1 MSPAFAAIRL
11 AAFFVALAA
20 LALAPAARAEIT
32 SSAPFAII
40 LDGPTGASLYEK
52 NADAQMTPSS
62 MSKLMTSAIVFEK
75 LKKKELSLSDTFIVS
90 ERAWREREG
99 STMWVRVDDAISVE
113 NLLKGVIVQSGN
125 DACIV
130 LAEGVSGS
138 EEAFVELMNKKAREW
153 GLKNSTFANP
163 HGIPDPNQKMSA
175 RDLAVLGRKI
185 IYDYPEYFKAFY
197 PLREFTWER
206 ITQPNRNPL
215 FGLVAGADGLKT
227 GHTDE
232 AGYGLVGTAVQKG
245 ERRIIVVNGLDSE
258 KARAQESARLF
269 RIAFNDFLNTT
280 LYKSGEPVGA
290 ALVFKGREA
299 TVPLATRE
307 PVSLILHRG
316 EATKT
321 RALVLYEGPVAAPIE
336 EGQQIGFLRIEP
348 ASGDPREY
356 PLFAVK
362 AVKEIGP
369 LGKILLA
376 AKTIL
381 AKPEKPAASL
391 DAASGEAE
399 TAPETP

>member
-1 MSPAFAAIRL
+1 MSPLSVIVRFAAVL
-11 AAFFVALAA
+11 AAVLLSAA
-20 LALAPAARAEIT
+20 PTAARAEIT
-32 SSAPFAII
+32 SAAAFAII
-40 LDGPTGASLYEK
+40 MDGASGSVLYEK

-62 MSKLMTSAIVFEK
+62 MSKLMTSAIIFDK
-75 LKKKELSLSDTFIVS
+75 LKKKELSLSDQFIVS

-175 RDLAVLGRKI
+175 RDLALLARKI
-185 IYDYPEYFKAFY
+185 IYEYPDYFKTFY
-197 PLREFTWER
+197 SLREFTWEG

-215 FGLVAGADGLKT
+215 YGLVDGADGLKT
-227 GHTDE
+227 GHTEE
-232 AGYGLVGTAVQKG
+232 AGYGLVGTAMQKG
-245 ERRIIVVNGLDSE
+245 ERRIVVINGLESE
-258 KARAQESARLF
+258 KARAQESQRLF

-280 LYKSGEPVGA
+280 LYKPGQPVGS
-290 ALVFKGREA
+290 ALVFKGKEP
-299 TVPLATRE
+299 TVPLTTKE
-307 PVSLILHRG
+307 PVSMILHRG
-316 EATKT
+316 EAAETK
-321 RALVLYEGPVAAPIE
+321 ALVIYEGPVLAPIE
-336 EGQQIGFLRIEP
+336 EGQQIGFLRVEP
-348 ASGDPREY
+348 VSGDPREY
-356 PLFAVK
+356 PLYAAK

-381 AKPEKPAASL
+381 AKPEKPAEAA
-391 DAASGEAE
+391 DASGEAAP
-399 TAPETP
+399 APETP